1 VIYSPALL
9 RQNYLRPLLRFA
21 WDSAFSQQ
29 RIRCQRSDHFTAN
42 TLFFAT
48 FFTSRFVMIAWF
60 YLFDLFGV
68 VVFAISGALVAGRK
82 SMDLFGVMVVAIV
95 TALGGGT
102 LRDVILDRHPV
113 SWIGND
119 TYITAAALAA
129 LGTVLWVRFTRP
141 IPARMLLIADAFG
154 LAVFTVIGT
163 EAALQQGAPSS
174 TAVIMGVMT
183 GVAGG
188 VMRDIICNDIP
199 LIFHREIYATA
210 CIAGSITYLL
220 LTQLALP
227 SGLITAASMLTVLAI
242 RLAAIRWHL
251 TLPQLRLL
259 ERDR

>member
-1 VIYSPALL
+1 
-9 RQNYLRPLLRFA
+9 
-21 WDSAFSQQ
+21 
-29 RIRCQRSDHFTAN
+29 
-42 TLFFAT
+42 
-48 FFTSRFVMIAWF
+48 MISWF

-68 VVFAISGALVAGRK
+68 AVFAISGALVAGRK

-102 LRDVILDRHPV
+102 LRDVILGRHPV

-119 TYITAAALAA
+119 TYIIVASLAA
-129 LGTVLWVRFTRP
+129 IGTVAWVRFTRP
-141 IPARMLLIADAFG
+141 IPQRILLIADAFG

-163 EAALQQGAPSS
+163 EAALQQPTPPS

-188 VMRDIICNDIP
+188 VMRDIICNEIP
-199 LIFHREIYATA
+199 LIFQREIYATA
-210 CIAGSITYLL
+210 CIAGSAAYLSL
-220 LTQLALP
+220 SYFHLP
-227 SGLITAASMLTVLAI
+227 TGLVTGVAMLIVLSI

-251 TLPQLRLL
+251 ALPHMRLL